1 MSRETEKVFKEFQQ
15 FLGEDGAKDM
25 TDKELQQKI
34 DEFLSQYNGSLP
46 EPVTPENAKTTDDY
60 MELAFMADN
69 RNDALRYAKKALQ
82 LDPHNFDAE
91 VFLIEEKTDDFTRL
105 AKDMSKTVERAT
117 KYMEAEGF
125 FDEECIGDFWGI
137 LETRPYMRL
146 RHRYLQ
152 ALLECGRFGMAKQEC
167 EELLRLCENDNMGVR
182 YQLMHLYAFFE
193 QEEAAL
199 ALCKRF
205 GGGDDSQMLLPLA
218 ILYYKAGDETKAK
231 QYLRRLN
238 NANKGLK
245 QFLKKVTEGDRSLFD
260 DFRMGNAYQLGSLEE
275 LQSEFQENMFLF
287 MGMEPFDE
295 WALQQV
301 KQFK

>member
-1 MSRETEKVFKEFQQ
+1 MSRETEKVFKEFQK

-46 EPVTPENAKTTDDY
+46 EPVTPESARTTDDY

-69 RNDALRYAKKALQ
+69 QKDALRYAKKALQ

-105 AKDMSKTVERAT
+105 KKDLSKAVERAT
-117 KYMEAEGF
+117 RYMEAEGF

-152 ALLECGRFGMAKQEC
+152 ALLECGMFGRAKQEC

-218 ILYYKAGDETKAK
+218 ILYYKIGDETKAK

-238 NANKGLK
+238 NVNKGLK
-245 QFLKKVTEGDRSLFD
+245 QFLKRVTEGDRSLFD
-260 DFRMGNAYQLGSLEE
+260 DFGMGNAYQFGSLEE

-301 KQFK
+301 KQFR

>member
-1 MSRETEKVFKEFQQ
+1 
-15 FLGEDGAKDM
+15 
-25 TDKELQQKI
+25 
-34 DEFLSQYNGSLP
+34 
-46 EPVTPENAKTTDDY
+46 
-60 MELAFMADN
+60 
-69 RNDALRYAKKALQ
+69 
-82 LDPHNFDAE
+82 
-91 VFLIEEKTDDFTRL
+91 
-105 AKDMSKTVERAT
+105 
-117 KYMEAEGF
+117 
-125 FDEECIGDFWGI
+125 
-137 LETRPYMRL
+137 
-146 RHRYLQ
+146 
-152 ALLECGRFGMAKQEC
+152 MAKQEC